1 MPAMKDTTITLRITE
16 SEKEQAQQKAGD
28 FPLSLIV
35 RKLIQ
40 MWLSGEI
47 EIKI

>member
-1 MPAMKDTTITLRITE
+1 MTKDEAIRVRISTE
-16 SEKEQAQQKAGD
+16 EKQQAQQKAGD
-28 FPLSLIV
+28 VSLSFIIRTLL
-35 RKLIQ
+35 R